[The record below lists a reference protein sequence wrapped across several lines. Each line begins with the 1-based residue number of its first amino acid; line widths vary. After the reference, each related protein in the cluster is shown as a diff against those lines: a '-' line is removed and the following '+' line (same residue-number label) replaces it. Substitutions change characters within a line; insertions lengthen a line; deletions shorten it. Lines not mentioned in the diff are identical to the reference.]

1 MDFEILFNSSLS
13 LNNNWIYIS
22 TTILLPKKI
31 TAVLLLLKMV
41 FWLIE

>member
-1 MDFEILFNSSLS
+1 MVFEILFNSSLS

-22 TTILLPKKI
+22 TTILLPKK